1 VLGTLVTVPADNRL
15 RRVFYATINLRNA
28 VN

>member
-1 VLGTLVTVPADNRL
+1 VTVPADNRL
-15 RRVFYATINLRNA
+15 RQVFYATINLRNA